1 MSNIVVMFYLSW
13 LYGLIGTVILLG
25 VFVYLVI
32 MAPDRNWGEVTQA
45 IMFHQV
51 RKYLLMLDT
60 QHNKFWFA
68 GTVHVHKHLSRSV
81 SGGRTFCCS

>member
-13 LYGLIGTVILLG
+13 LYGLIGTVVLLA

-32 MAPDRNWGEVTQA
+32 MAPSRNWGEVTQA

-60 QHNKFWFA
+60 GKQHSKFWC
-68 GTVHVHKHLSRSV
+68 VCHS
-81 SGGRTFCCS
+81 